1 MAHETYTC
9 LCCSPIVSE
18 IFQHTPLVKK
28 MAEQSGG
35 CCDSKECSHS
45 GDGISR
51 RAFNQGGAA
60 FAGAALAAGF
70 IPKSAQAQDG
80 EIRVFR
86 GGTILTVDKTF
97 SEAEAIAIR
106 GNKILAVG
114 READVRK
121 AAGKTAKIVDLKG
134 RTVLPGF
141 IEPHMHFALLA
152 GLGHFED
159 IGPLVHST
167 FDEARAALVAI
178 AKKLGPDDWLE
189 ARQYDPSLLSPQREL
204 TIKDFEEIAPGRPAF
219 VLNASG
225 HIGYASAK
233 ALELA
238 GYTKE
243 SPNPPGTEL
252 GRFEDGNLNGVLY
265 GPGAF
270 LPVILKNENLAK
282 HLETGF
288 VKAGI
293 RVSTE
298 AAALGVTTLCDQA
311 TGALAGNAD
320 FEFYKQMYASG
331 EMRARLRASLFDE
344 HEATWD
350 KIGIKPH
357 SGDEGL
363 RVVGWKLVVDGSNQG
378 YTGRQREPYYK
389 TDNRGLF
396 YIEPDALKEIVVK
409 RAGQGWPMVLHGNG
423 DAGIDAILDAVEHAK
438 AKGIDVNALRIRIE
452 HCSILHDDQI
462 ARIKA
467 LDMCPSFLINHVH
480 YWGHTM
486 RDNVFGPEKVLKLD
500 RCASVEKAGI
510 IWTNHTDA
518 PVSPLGSLH
527 VIRVAVVRDMWKEP
541 QTILAPKER
550 VSVEAAIRGITINAA
565 WQCHSDHEIGSLEP
579 GKLAD
584 MVILDEDPR
593 KIEPK
598 KISDIKVRETWMD
611 GKQVFAA

>member
-1 MAHETYTC
+1 M
-9 LCCSPIVSE
+9 
-18 IFQHTPLVKK
+18 K
-28 MAEQSGG
+28 
-35 CCDSKECSHS
+35 
-45 GDGISR
+45 R
-51 RAFNQGGAA
+51 RDFLMGSIATLGAA
-60 FAGAALAAGF
+60 GAISVNPVNAETETTTIF
-70 IPKSAQAQDG
+70 YN
-80 EIRVFR
+80 
-86 GGTILTVDKTF
+86 GTILTVDKEF

-106 GNKILAVG
+106 GNKILATGSSASVQ
-114 READVRK
+114 A
-121 AAGKTAKIVDLKG
+121 AAGKGATLVDLGGK
-134 RTVLPGF
+134 TLLPGF
-141 IEPHMHFALLA
+141 IEPHMHFGVLA

-167 FDEARAALVAI
+167 FEKARAALVAI
-178 AKKLGPDDWLE
+178 ASKLGPGDWLE

-238 GYTKE
+238 GYSKDSLN
-243 SPNPPGTEL
+243 SPGVEL
-252 GRFEDGNLNGVLY
+252 GRFEDGSLNGVLY
-265 GPGAF
+265 GPEAY
-270 LPVILKNENLAK
+270 LPLILKNENLAK

-298 AAALGVTTLCDQA
+298 ASALGLTTLCDQA

-320 FEFYKQMYASG
+320 LEFYKQMYASG
-331 EMRARLRASLFDE
+331 QMKARIRASLFDE
-344 HEATWD
+344 HEETWD
-350 KIGIKPH
+350 KIGVKPH
-357 SGDEGL
+357 SGDAQL
-363 RVVGWKLVVDGSNQG
+363 RVVGWKFVVDGSNQG

-389 TDNRGLF
+389 TDNLGLF
-396 YIEPDALKEIVVK
+396 YIEPDVLKKIVVK
-409 RAGQGWPMVLHGNG
+409 RAGQRWPLAIHGNG

-486 RDNVFGPEKVLKLD
+486 RDNVFGPKKVLKLD

-510 IWTNHTDA
+510 TWTNHTDA

-527 VIRVAVVRDMWKEP
+527 KIRVAVVRDMWKEP

-550 VSVEAAIRGITINAA
+550 VSVEAAIRAVTINAA
-565 WQCHSDHEIGSLEP
+565 WQCHSDQEIGSLEA
-579 GKLAD
+579 GKMAD

-593 KIEPK
+593 KIEPT
-598 KISDIKVRETWMD
+598 KISDIKVSETWMN
-611 GKQVFAA
+611 GQRVYIA